1 MRWGSQEDVLT
12 EGREKSRNKNPYG
25 VKECWNVDK
34 TSFFT
39 GEKYSV
45 KITTGQRTIYIS
57 TGYLQLTKSHNI
69 GQRQQTELEFDNQ
82 EGKYK
87 KNAKFYTEYI
97 FFYIQT

>member
-25 VKECWNVDK
+25 VKECWNADK

-39 GEKYSV
+39 EENYSA

-57 TGYLQLTKSHNI
+57 TGYLQLTKSYKI
-69 GQRQQTELEFDNQ
+69 GHRQ
-82 EGKYK
+82 
-87 KNAKFYTEYI
+87 
-97 FFYIQT
+97 